1 MGGATAG
8 DSMASAIP
16 FSGEDPFTHELR
28 FLLTRG
34 QARRFLEALEGRA
47 RMATYD
53 PEHPIAYTRTTY
65 FDTADAAYLSSSDSE
80 PARRLRVRQ
89 YAMAATLAE
98 PPVLS
103 GIGSVELKQHLGASR
118 SKVRLAAT
126 PDEMAA
132 LLRDPLQAVARAH
145 GEDPLVI
152 VARELAIPTMAPR
165 LSTWYRRIHLITPE
179 APVRLTLD
187 EGLLFCRPL
196 PVGAAGLPAAPS
208 AREVVA
214 AFGSRI
220 LEVKH
225 AGALPRWLS
234 CLLFGFRP
242 APEGFSKFRTGME
255 ALSHEHGLG
264 DRLTVPRA
272 PAPASPRATLSTI
285 VAA

>member
-8 DSMASAIP
+8 DSIASAIP

-34 QARRFLEALEGRA
+34 QATRFLEALEGRA
-47 RMATYD
+47 RAATFD
-53 PEHPIAYTRTTY
+53 PEHPISYTRTTY
-65 FDTADAAYLSSSDSE
+65 FDTADAAYLSSADDQ

-103 GIGSVELKQHLGASR
+103 GVGSVELKQHLGASR
-118 SKVRLAAT
+118 SKVRLAAS
-126 PDEMAA
+126 PAEMAE
-132 LLRDPLQAVARAH
+132 LLKDPQGAIARAH
-145 GEDPLVI
+145 SEDPLVI

-187 EGLLFCRPL
+187 EGLLFCRPQ
-196 PVGAAGLPAAPS
+196 PVGVAGLPAAPG
-208 AREVVA
+208 ARDVVA

-225 AGALPRWLS
+225 AGTLPRWLG
-234 CLLFGFRP
+234 CLLYGFRP

-255 ALSHEHGLG
+255 ALAHEQALAP
-264 DRLTVPRA
+264 RLPVPSTPAPFNPRA
-272 PAPASPRATLSTI
+272 SQST
-285 VAA
+285 VLA